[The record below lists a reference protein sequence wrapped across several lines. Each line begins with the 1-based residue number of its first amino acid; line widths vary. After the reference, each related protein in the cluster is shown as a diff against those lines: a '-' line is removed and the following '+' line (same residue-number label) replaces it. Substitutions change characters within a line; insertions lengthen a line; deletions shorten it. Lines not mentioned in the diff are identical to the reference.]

1 MTMTRALHPA
11 DLWPGIKAHFG
22 KAYKSME
29 KQYTRYFEDKSSDK
43 AYEEFVESTTFG
55 LPDIKNEGQAIR
67 FDADAEGYK
76 TRLTNVVWGLGWM
89 ASREEI
95 EDNQYESRASRRSR
109 NLAYS
114 MGQSKEIVHAAHF
127 NNAFSGSFLGGD
139 GASLCSTAH
148 PTLAGN
154 KANKPTVDADL
165 SEASL
170 EDELINTR
178 LMTNSRGL
186 KMYFRAK
193 ELVVPPQL
201 GFVAERLL
209 KSEKQSGTAN
219 NDINAVRSSGM
230 LSKGYSVWDYLTDP
244 NAWFLMVDNVPEG
257 LVTLQRRKLDMDQD
271 NDFDTENA
279 KAKATER
286 YISGWVDWRSVR
298 GTSGT

>member
-1 MTMTRALHPA
+1 MVMTRALHPA

-22 KAYKSME
+22 KAYKQME

-67 FDADAEGYK
+67 FDTDSEGYK

-114 MGQSKEIVHAAHF
+114 MAQSKEIVHAAHF

-139 GASLCSTAH
+139 GAALCSVSH

-154 KANKPTVDADL
+154 KANRPTVAADL
-165 SEASL
+165 SEAAL
-170 EDELINTR
+170 EDERINIR

-186 KMYFRAK
+186 KMHFRAK

-201 GFVAERLL
+201 EFTAERLL
-209 KSEKQSGTAN
+209 KSDKQPGTAN
-219 NDINAVRSSGM
+219 NDVNANRSISMSG
-230 LSKGYSVWDYLTDP
+230 GYSVWDYLTDAK
-244 NAWFLMVDNVPEG
+244 AWFLTVDNVPEG
-257 LVTLQRRKLDMDQD
+257 LITLQRRKLEMDQD
-271 NDFDTENA
+271 NDWDTENA

-286 YISGWVDWRSVR
+286 YISGWVDWRSLWGVP
-298 GTSGT
+298 GS

>member
-22 KAYKSME
+22 KAYKAME

-43 AYEEFVESTTFG
+43 SYEEFVESTTFG

-67 FDADAEGYK
+67 FDTDSEGYK
-76 TRLTNVVWGLGWM
+76 TRLTNVVWALGWM

-95 EDNQYESRASRRSR
+95 EDNQYESRAARRSR

-114 MGQSKEIVHAAHF
+114 MAQSKEIVHAAHF
-127 NNAFSGSFLGGD
+127 NNGFSSSYLGGD
-139 GASLCSTAH
+139 GVALFSASH
-148 PTLAGN
+148 PTLAGL
-154 KANKPTVDADL
+154 KANKPTVSADL
-165 SEASL
+165 SEAAL
-170 EDELINTR
+170 EDERINIR

-201 GFVAERLL
+201 EFVATRLL
-209 KSEKQSGTAN
+209 KSEKQPGTAN
-219 NDINAVRSSGM
+219 NDVNANKAVSMSG
-230 LSKGYSVWDYLTDP
+230 GFSVWDYLTDAK
-244 NAWFLMVDNVPEG
+244 AWFLMVDNVPEG
-257 LVTLQRRKLDMDQD
+257 MVTLQRRKLEMDQD
-271 NDFDTENA
+271 NDWDTENA

-286 YISGWVDWRSVR
+286 YISGWVDWRAVR
-298 GTSGT
+298 GIQGV

>member
-1 MTMTRALHPA
+1 MVMTRALHPA

-22 KAYKSME
+22 KAYKQME

-67 FDADAEGYK
+67 FDTDSEGYK

-114 MGQSKEIVHAAHF
+114 MAQSKEIVHAAHF
-127 NNAFSGSFLGGD
+127 NNAFSSSFVGGD
-139 GASLCSTAH
+139 AVALCSTAH

-154 KANKPTVDADL
+154 KANRPTVAADL
-165 SEASL
+165 SEAAL
-170 EDELINTR
+170 EDERINIR

-186 KMYFRAK
+186 KMHFRAK

-201 GFVAERLL
+201 EFTAERLL
-209 KSEKQSGTAN
+209 KSDKQPGTGN
-219 NDINAVRSSGM
+219 NDVNANRAISMSG
-230 LSKGYSVWDYLTDP
+230 GYSVWDYLTDP
-244 NAWFLMVDNVPEG
+244 KAWFLTVDNVPEG
-257 LVTLQRRKLDMDQD
+257 LITLQRRKLEMDQD
-271 NDFDTENA
+271 NDWDTENA

-286 YISGWVDWRSVR
+286 YISGWVDWRALWGVPGS
-298 GTSGT
+298 

>member
-1 MTMTRALHPA
+1 MVMTRALHPA

-22 KAYKSME
+22 KAYKQME
-29 KQYTRYFEDKSSDK
+29 KQYSRYFEDKSSDK

-67 FDADAEGYK
+67 FDTDSEGYK

-114 MGQSKEIVHAAHF
+114 MAQSKEIVHAAHF
-127 NNAFSGSFLGGD
+127 NNGFSASFTGGD
-139 GASLCSTAH
+139 GVALFSTSH

-170 EDELINTR
+170 EDELINAR

-186 KMYFRAK
+186 KMYFRAR

-201 GFVAERLL
+201 GFVAERLM

-230 LSKGYSVWDYLTDP
+230 LSRGYSVWDYLTDA
-244 NAWFLMVDNVPEG
+244 NAWFLMIDNVPEG
-257 LVTLQRRKLDMDQD
+257 LVTLQRRKLEMEQD

-286 YISGWVDWRSVR
+286 YISGWVDWRCVR
-298 GTSGT
+298 GTSGA

>member
-1 MTMTRALHPA
+1 MVMTRALHPA

-22 KAYKSME
+22 KAYKQME
-29 KQYTRYFEDKSSDK
+29 KQYSRYFEDKSSDK

-67 FDADAEGYK
+67 FDTDSEGYK

-114 MGQSKEIVHAAHF
+114 MAQSKEIVHAAHF
-127 NNAFSGSFLGGD
+127 NNGFSASFTGGD
-139 GASLCSTAH
+139 GVALFSTAH

-170 EDELINTR
+170 EDELINAR

-186 KMYFRAK
+186 KMYFRAR

-201 GFVAERLL
+201 GFVAERLM

-230 LSKGYSVWDYLTDP
+230 LSRGYSVWDYLTDA
-244 NAWFLMVDNVPEG
+244 NAWFLMIDNVPEG
-257 LVTLQRRKLDMDQD
+257 LVTLQRRKLEMEQD

-286 YISGWVDWRSVR
+286 YISGWVDWRCVR
-298 GTSGT
+298 GTSGA

>member
-1 MTMTRALHPA
+1 MTRALHPA

-22 KAYKSME
+22 KAYKQME

-67 FDADAEGYK
+67 FDTDSEGYK

-114 MGQSKEIVHAAHF
+114 MAQSKEIVHAAHF

-139 GASLCSTAH
+139 GAALCSVSH

-154 KANKPTVDADL
+154 KANRPTVAADL
-165 SEASL
+165 SEAAL
-170 EDELINTR
+170 EDERINIR

-186 KMYFRAK
+186 KMHFRAK

-201 GFVAERLL
+201 EFTAERLL
-209 KSEKQSGTAN
+209 KSDKQPGTAN
-219 NDINAVRSSGM
+219 NDVNANRSISMSG
-230 LSKGYSVWDYLTDP
+230 GYSVWDYLTDAK
-244 NAWFLMVDNVPEG
+244 AWFLTVDNVPEG
-257 LVTLQRRKLDMDQD
+257 LITLQRRKLEMDQD
-271 NDFDTENA
+271 NDWDTENA

-286 YISGWVDWRSVR
+286 YISGWVDWRSLWGVP
-298 GTSGT
+298 GS

>member
-1 MTMTRALHPA
+1 MTRALHPA

-22 KAYKSME
+22 KAYKQME
-29 KQYTRYFEDKSSDK
+29 KQYSRYFEDKSSDK

-67 FDADAEGYK
+67 FDTDSEGYK

-114 MGQSKEIVHAAHF
+114 MAQSKEIVHAAHF
-127 NNAFSGSFLGGD
+127 NNGFSASFTGGD
-139 GASLCSTAH
+139 GVALFSTSH

-170 EDELINTR
+170 EDELINAR

-186 KMYFRAK
+186 KMYFRAR

-201 GFVAERLL
+201 GFVAERLM

-230 LSKGYSVWDYLTDP
+230 LSRGYSVWDYLTDA
-244 NAWFLMVDNVPEG
+244 NAWFLMIDNVPEG
-257 LVTLQRRKLDMDQD
+257 LVTLQRRKLEMEQD

-286 YISGWVDWRSVR
+286 YISGWVDWRCVR
-298 GTSGT
+298 GTSGA

>member
-22 KAYKSME
+22 KAYKQME

-67 FDADAEGYK
+67 FDTDSEGYK

-95 EDNQYESRASRRSR
+95 EDNQYESRAARRSR

-114 MGQSKEIVHAAHF
+114 MAQSKEIVHAAIF
-127 NNAFSGSFLGGD
+127 NNGFSTSYPIGD
-139 GASLCSTAH
+139 GAALFSTAH

-154 KANKPTVDADL
+154 KANKPSVAADL
-165 SEASL
+165 SEAAL
-170 EDELINTR
+170 EDQRISVR

-201 GFVAERLL
+201 EFTAERLL
-209 KSEKQSGTAN
+209 KSEKRPETAN
-219 NDINAVRSSGM
+219 NDVNANKSISMSG
-230 LSKGYSVWDYLTDP
+230 GYSVYDYLTDAK
-244 NAWFLMVDNVPEG
+244 AWFLMVDNVPEG
-257 LVTLQRRKLDMDQD
+257 FVTLQRRKLEMDQD
-271 NDFDTENA
+271 NDWDTENA

-286 YISGWVDWRSVR
+286 YVQGCIDWRAALGVQ
-298 GTSGT
+298 GT